1 MDILIYGGVIIAIAV
16 LLMISLSLKL
26 KIRRYT
32 VLSDKVSRG
41 FKAVHLSDLH
51 ESRFGEK
58 QQKLLDTMRREAP
71 DVIFVTGDM
80 VEDGKAYEDQER
92 IMSEGNAALEL
103 LDELVKIAPV
113 YMVYGNHESNI
124 PGTDKLTSE
133 IEALGVN
140 IMHRNGMICPDMVE
154 ETEICGNRLV
164 ICGADDPYFY
174 KTEVRYR
181 RRGIKERFREDKDT
195 HGCGKDR
202 WRQQLRTD
210 FAEVGSEGRLTLLLS
225 HRPEEHRLYREL
237 GFDAA
242 FSGHAH
248 GGQWRLP
255 PFINGIYAPNQGIFP
270 THAGGIYRYDGFTHI
285 VSRGLSKKRMIR
297 IFNPPEICVVTFSHE
312 IK

>member
-1 MDILIYGGVIIAIAV
+1 MDMLIYGGVIIAIAV
-16 LLMISLSLKL
+16 LLITSLSFKL
-26 KIRRYT
+26 KVRRYS
-32 VLSDKVSRG
+32 VLSDKISRG

-51 ESRFGEK
+51 ESRFGDK
-58 QQKLLDTMRREAP
+58 QQKLLDAVLREAP
-71 DVIFVTGDM
+71 DIIFVTGDM
-80 VEDGKAYEDQER
+80 VEDGKACAGGER
-92 IMSEGNAALEL
+92 IMSDTNAALEL
-103 LDELVKIAPV
+103 LSGLIKIAPV

-124 PGTDKLTSE
+124 PGIDKLTGE
-133 IEALGVN
+133 LEALGVLL
-140 IMHRNGMICPDMVE
+140 MHRNGSICPDMVE
-154 ETEICGNRLV
+154 ETEICGNRLI

-174 KTEVRYR
+174 KTESGYR
-181 RRGIKERFREDKDT
+181 RRGMKERFREDKDT

-202 WRQQLRTD
+202 WRERLRTD
-210 FAEVGSEGRLTLLLS
+210 FSKVKSEKRLTLLLS
-225 HRPEEHRLYREL
+225 HRPEEFELYREL

-270 THAGGIYRYDGFTHI
+270 THAGGIYRYDGFIHI

-297 IFNPPEICVVTFSHE
+297 IFNPPEICVVTFSQE